1 MNRRTQIFIR
11 GLVCALVVG
20 GAAVAVQAEPLI
32 SDCDIA
38 IGPTSEPE
46 LTQAYRE
53 WTRRVIERLE
63 TMGVSCELQFIR
75 SWARANRV
83 FAEGE
88 AEVLFPDIVEDHS
101 QPGMTGMPV
110 AMTEGFVV
118 ITHEGSDKVNGLEGL
133 AGKKVGI
140 IRGRYYPAKLENLA
154 GVRLERVESFTQ
166 NLDKL
171 AYERIDATL
180 EYEHDTVRLL
190 ERKELG
196 DQLQHGK
203 PFGATHLAYRFHRTK
218 EGARLMAR
226 FNIAISELIIDGT
239 YQGLFEGLTQQR
251 LF

>member
-1 MNRRTQIFIR
+1 MTRRIQTFIR
-11 GLVCALVVG
+11 GLLCALAVG
-20 GAAVAVQAEPLI
+20 GAAFAVQAEPLVN
-32 SDCDIA
+32 DCDIA
-38 IGPTSEPE
+38 VGPTSEPE
-46 LTQAYRE
+46 LTEAYQE
-53 WTRRVIERLE
+53 WTRRIIERLE
-63 TMGVSCELQFIR
+63 TMGVSCELTFIR
-75 SWARANRV
+75 SWARANKL
-83 FAEGE
+83 FAEKE
-88 AEVLFPDIVEDHS
+88 VEVLFPDIVEDQS

-118 ITHEGSDKVNGLEGL
+118 ITRGESKKVNSLEGL

-154 GVRLERVESFTQ
+154 GVTLERVESLTQ

-190 ERKELG
+190 ERKELM
-196 DQLQHGK
+196 DELQYGK
-203 PFGATHLAYRFHRTK
+203 PFGATHMAYRFHRTK

-239 YQGLFEGLTQQR
+239 YEDLFDGLTQQR